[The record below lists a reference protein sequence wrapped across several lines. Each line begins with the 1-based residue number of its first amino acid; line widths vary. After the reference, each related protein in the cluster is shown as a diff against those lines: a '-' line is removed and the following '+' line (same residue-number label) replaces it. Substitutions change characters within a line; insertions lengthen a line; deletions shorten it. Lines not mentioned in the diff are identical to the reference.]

1 MIGVQD
7 QDRIAMSQPERDRLA
22 VLRGVQSGDRTQV
35 EAARLLKLSVRQV
48 RRLSCELKA
57 DGDGALVHGL
67 RGRPSN
73 HRSWCRWTRRFTT
86 GSKVAARRWC

>member
-35 EAARLLKLSVRQV
+35 EAARLLNCS
-48 RRLSCELKA
+48 S
-57 DGDGALVHGL
+57 
-67 RGRPSN
+67 
-73 HRSWCRWTRRFTT
+73 
-86 GSKVAARRWC
+86 